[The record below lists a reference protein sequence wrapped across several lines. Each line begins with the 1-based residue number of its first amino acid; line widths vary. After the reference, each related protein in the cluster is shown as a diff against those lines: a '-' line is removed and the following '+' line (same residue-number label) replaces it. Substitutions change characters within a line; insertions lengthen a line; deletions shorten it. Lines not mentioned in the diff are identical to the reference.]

1 MHLDWA
7 GLLKIALMHAKL
19 KPDEFWALT
28 PIEFRL
34 MIGDDPDLAPL
45 GRAQLD
51 ALMSAYPDND
61 TTMQEAL
68 E

>member
-1 MHLDWA
+1 MRLDWA
-7 GLLKIALMHAKL
+7 GLLKAALMHFNL

-34 MIGDDPDLAPL
+34 MIGDDPDAAPL

-51 ALMSAYPDND
+51 ALMSAYPD
-61 TTMQEAL
+61 L
-68 E
+68 ETKM